1 MVGGSTTGTT
11 MAMIPV
17 FEEAQVPFISL
28 GGAIEIV
35 DPVRKYVFKT
45 PHTDK
50 MACEKIF
57 DNLKQRKLTKIG
69 MISGTDG
76 FGASMRAQCTKAA
89 PAYGIEIVA
98 EETYGP
104 RDSDMTA
111 QLTKLKGAAGI
122 QAVVNPGD
130 EILIP
135 APYWVSYSDMALLA
149 GGVPK
154 LIPTNETTGFR
165 ITAEQLEAAL
175 TAKTRVFVLNS
186 PCNPTGA
193 SYAKDEL
200 LAIARVLEKHSCL
213 VIADDIY
220 EKIVYDDFQVHNIV
234 ALNPALRERTVI
246 INGVSKTYAMTGW
259 RIGYA
264 IGPADVISAAA
275 KIQSQST
282 SNATSIAQAAA
293 LEAIRGSQDE
303 VPTMVREF
311 QQRRDVIVD
320 RLNAVEGIRCLKP
333 QGAFYVFPNIA
344 PLLSKT
350 GNGKKL
356 GSPCDVADYLL
367 EEAKVAV
374 VPGEDFGSQ
383 QHIRFSYAT
392 SLEDIEKGCKR
403 IHAAVKKLN

>member
-1 MVGGSTTGTT
+1 MTTIAERTKLIKPSVT
-11 MAMIPV
+11 
-17 FEEAQVPFISL
+17 L
-28 GGAIEIV
+28 AIAAKAGKLRSEGIDV
-35 DPVRKYVFKT
+35 VNFSAGEPDFDT
-45 PHTDK
+45 PDH
-50 MACEKIF
+50 I
-57 DNLKQRKLTKIG
+57 
-69 MISGTDG
+69 
-76 FGASMRAQCTKAA
+76 KAA
-89 PAYGIEIVA
+89 AVEALRKGMTKYTDVKGIEPLRAAIVHKY
-98 EETYGP
+98 EREHGLSY
-104 RDSDMTA
+104 RKEDVLVSC
-111 QLTKLKGAAGI
+111 GAKHSVYNVL
-122 QAVVNPGD
+122 QAIVNPGD

-193 SYAKDEL
+193 SYDKDEL

-234 ALNPALRERTVI
+234 ALNLALRERTVI

-264 IGPADVISAAA
+264 IGPADIISAAG

-282 SNATSIAQAAA
+282 SNPTSIAQAAA
-293 LEAIRGSQDE
+293 LEAISGSQIE
-303 VPTMVREF
+303 VDRMVREF
-311 QQRRDVIVD
+311 KQRRDVIVD
-320 RLNAVEGIRCLKP
+320 RINAIEGMHCLKP
-333 QGAFYVFPNIA
+333 QGAFYVFPNVIA
-344 PLLSKT
+344 LLGRT
-350 GNGKKL
+350 ANGKKL
-356 GSPCDVADYLL
+356 ASPCDFADYLL

-374 VPGEDFGSQ
+374 VPGEDFGSKE
-383 QHIRFSYAT
+383 HIRFSYAT
-392 SLEDIEKGCKR
+392 ALEDIEKGCKR
-403 IHAAVKKLN
+403 ISAAVDKLQ

>member
-1 MVGGSTTGTT
+1 MTKLAERTKGIKPSVT
-11 MAMIPV
+11 
-17 FEEAQVPFISL
+17 L
-28 GGAIEIV
+28 AIAAKAGKLRSEGIDV
-35 DPVRKYVFKT
+35 VNFSAGEPDFDT
-45 PHTDK
+45 PEH
-50 MACEKIF
+50 I
-57 DNLKQRKLTKIG
+57 
-69 MISGTDG
+69 
-76 FGASMRAQCTKAA
+76 KAA
-89 PAYGIEIVA
+89 AVEALRKGMTKYTDVRGIEPLREAITQKYQREHGLV
-98 EETYGP
+98 Y
-104 RDSDMTA
+104 RKDDVLVSC
-111 QLTKLKGAAGI
+111 GAKHSLYNI
-122 QAVVNPGD
+122 FQAVIGPGD
-130 EILIP
+130 EVVIP

-154 LIPTNETTGFR
+154 LISTNEATGFR
-165 ITAEQLEAAL
+165 MKPEQLEAAL
-175 TAKTRVFVLNS
+175 TPRTRVVVLNS

-193 SYAKDEL
+193 SYHRDEL
-200 LAIARVLEKHSCL
+200 LAIARVLEKHDCL
-213 VIADDIY
+213 IVSDDIY
-220 EKIVYDDFQVHNIV
+220 EKIIYDNFQVHNLV
-234 ALNPALRERTVI
+234 GLNPSLRERTVI

-303 VPTMVREF
+303 VPIMVREF
-311 QQRRDVIVD
+311 QKRRDVIVD

-392 SLEDIEKGCKR
+392 SLEDIEKGCQR
-403 IHAAVKKLN
+403 IHEAVKKLN